1 MLNSAEIENKWMRT
15 LKMRPFITEV
25 FKKEVKPALGC
36 TEAATIGIV
45 SSLALNAALDNLDS
59 DLGVRRKN
67 EAKEVTRINS
77 LSLTLDPNLFKNAA
91 DVGIPRT
98 DGKRGIK
105 LAAASSLFG
114 DPRKGLM
121 IFDSVEKK
129 HLKIAGELTKLVGIK
144 IKSELEGYDVYAE
157 AEAKTGKAWGR
168 AIIQHEHDNVVLVE
182 SSRGTFFKGG
192 ISEKVEGHERKIK
205 NLTIDDLTDYVTH
218 LPGEVVSIVRKGIEL
233 VKKLSDE
240 GLGKPMGMGV
250 GYALKNGDT
259 RAWIRARTAS
269 ACDARMFGSPNP
281 SMAVAGSGNQ
291 GITSTMPIY
300 AYAERNKM
308 GEDLLIRSVA
318 LSYLVTIYATY
329 HSSYLSAMCG
339 CATKAG
345 IGSSAGLAYYISR
358 GDKGVVKRAIQN
370 FIADIPGIVC
380 DGGKYSC
387 ALKLATISDA
397 IHQSALLAL
406 HNKEP
411 PYTNGILE
419 RNAEG
424 SIRNLGEIFKA
435 VKPAQKAIVEIISKK
450 HLASFDE

>member
-1 MLNSAEIENKWMRT
+1 
-15 LKMRPFITEV
+15 
-25 FKKEVKPALGC
+25 
-36 TEAATIGIV
+36 
-45 SSLALNAALDNLDS
+45 
-59 DLGVRRKN
+59 
-67 EAKEVTRINS
+67 
-77 LSLTLDPNLFKNAA
+77 
-91 DVGIPRT
+91 
-98 DGKRGIK
+98 
-105 LAAASSLFG
+105 
-114 DPRKGLM
+114 
-121 IFDSVEKK
+121 
-129 HLKIAGELTKLVGIK
+129 
-144 IKSELEGYDVYAE
+144 
-157 AEAKTGKAWGR
+157 
-168 AIIQHEHDNVVLVE
+168 
-182 SSRGTFFKGG
+182 
-192 ISEKVEGHERKIK
+192 
-205 NLTIDDLTDYVTH
+205 
-218 LPGEVVSIVRKGIEL
+218 
-233 VKKLSDE
+233 
-240 GLGKPMGMGV
+240 MGMGV

-308 GEDLLIRSVA
+308 DEDLLIRSVA

-370 FIADIPGIVC
+370 FIADIPGIIC